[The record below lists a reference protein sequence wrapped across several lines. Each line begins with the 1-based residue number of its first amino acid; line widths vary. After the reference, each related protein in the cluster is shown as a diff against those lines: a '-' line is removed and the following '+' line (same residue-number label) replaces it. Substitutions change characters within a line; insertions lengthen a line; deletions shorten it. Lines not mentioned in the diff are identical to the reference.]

1 MSNAE
6 FAALSPPGGA
16 RILTYAE
23 VMARTKPPEPGEP
36 TGHEWLRD
44 MMAPVREYNIWC
56 AKNGVE
62 VQEEMDPSLM
72 EERDK

>member
-16 RILTYAE
+16 RILTFAE
-23 VMARTKPPEPGEP
+23 VMARTPPLKPGERSA
-36 TGHEWLRD
+36 HEVLRE
-44 MMAPVREYNIWC
+44 MLAPVREYNAWC
-56 AKNGVE
+56 AKNGIE